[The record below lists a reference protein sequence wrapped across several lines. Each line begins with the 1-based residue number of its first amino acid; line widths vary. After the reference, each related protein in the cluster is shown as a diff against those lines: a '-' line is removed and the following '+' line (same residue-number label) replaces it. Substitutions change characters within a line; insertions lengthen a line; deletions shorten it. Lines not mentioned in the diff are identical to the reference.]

1 MKEVNK
7 RTLIFPLCLLL
18 LTLLL
23 PCGTLLFSFFG
34 YTFTLASYIVFSLL
48 TALLALADA
57 LWATHIRKQPC
68 SWTELLLRVF
78 ALLFSAVNP
87 LFYLVRCCNAV
98 VALCMLLSFGF
109 CCYTAILRSKH
120 FLAKALCLFFG
131 LFTPVPLCLFLLF
144 ILTFGNLGEDT
155 VVRTV
160 DSPDGTY
167 QAQLIESSQG
177 ALGGD
182 TLVCVKDKTGDHN
195 LLVFK
200 LSKNPK
206 IVYIGAW
213 WEHETL
219 SLSWKNEECLLINE
233 QEYPIK

>member
-1 MKEVNK
+1 MI
-7 RTLIFPLCLLL
+7 LPLCLLL

-34 YTFTLASYIVFSLL
+34 YTFTLTSYNIFSLL

-57 LWATHIRKQPC
+57 LWATHIRKQPS
-68 SWTELLLRVF
+68 SWAELLLRVL

-87 LFYLVRCCNAV
+87 LFYLVRCRNAV

-120 FLAKALCLFFG
+120 LLAKVLCLAFG
-131 LFTPVPLCLFLLF
+131 LLTPVPLCLFLLF
-144 ILTFGNLGEDT
+144 ILTFGNLGKNT

-160 DSPDGTY
+160 DSPGGTY
-167 QAQLIESSQG
+167 QAQIIASDQG

-182 TLVCVKDKTGDHN
+182 TLVRVKDQGGDHD
-195 LLVFK
+195 LLLFK
-200 LSKNPK
+200 LSKDPQT
-206 IVYIGAW
+206 VYIGDW
-213 WEHETL
+213 GEFETL
-219 SLSWKNEECLLINE
+219 SLSWKNEKCLLINE
-233 QEYPIK
+233 QEYPVE